1 MQAKHVLLTHFS
13 QRLPKFV
20 SVPVTGES
28 SCVIGVASDLLQ
40 VHMKDF
46 AKLAV
51 LNNSSLTSFF
61 GLEQEEGLEL
71 SEEAA

>member
-1 MQAKHVLLTHFS
+1 MKAKHVLLTHFS

-20 SVPVTGES
+20 SVPDTEKS
-28 SCVIGVASDLLQ
+28 PCVIGVASDLLQ

-46 AKLAV
+46 AKLAA

-71 SEEAA
+71 NEEVA